1 MSMKLENKIK
11 LVNEGKSK
19 VFNNWTYQTGV
30 TKGEFIEALKWLEE
44 DPMTVVADTKRLSRE
59 IGCKAN
65 GELIHGKRVYLKN
78 GEFYGIYPEDTNLTL
93 QDFPKVS
100 INKEDWI

>member
-19 VFNNWTYQTGV
+19 VFNNWTYQTGI
-30 TKGEFIEALKWLEE
+30 TKDKFIEALKWLGE
-44 DPMTVVADTKRLSRE
+44 DPMTVVAGVKRLSRE

-65 GELIHGKRVYLKN
+65 SELIHGKRVYLKN
-78 GEFYGIYPEDTNLTL
+78 GEFCGIYPEDTNLTL

>member
-1 MSMKLENKIK
+1 MGMKLENKIK

-19 VFNNWTYQTGV
+19 VFNNWTYQTNV
-30 TKGEFIEALKWLEE
+30 TKDNFIKELKWLEE
-44 DPMTVVADTKRLSRE
+44 DPMVMVAGVKRLSRE
-59 IGCKAN
+59 IGCQAN
-65 GELIHGKRVYLKN
+65 GELIHGKRFYLKN
-78 GEFYGIYPEDTNLTL
+78 GEFCGIYPEDTNLTL

>member
-19 VFNNWTYQTGV
+19 VFNNWTYQTSV
-30 TKGEFIEALKWLEE
+30 TKDKFIEALKWLEE
-44 DPMTVVADTKRLSRE
+44 DPMTVVADVKRLSRE
-59 IGCKAN
+59 IGCQAN
-65 GELIHGKRVYLKN
+65 GELTHGKRFYLKN
-78 GEFYGIYPEDTNLTL
+78 GEFCGIYPENTNLTL

>member
-11 LVNEGKSK
+11 PVNEDKSK
-19 VFNNWTYQTGV
+19 IFNNWNCHTGI
-30 TKGEFIEALKWLEE
+30 TKDKFIEALKWLEE
-44 DPMTVVADTKRLSRE
+44 DPMIDVAVVKRLSRE

-78 GEFYGIYPEDTNLTL
+78 GEFCRIYPEDTNLTL

-100 INKEDWI
+100 INKLDWI

>member
-1 MSMKLENKIK
+1 MGMKLENKIK

-30 TKGEFIEALKWLEE
+30 TKNEFIEALKWLEE
-44 DPMTVVADTKRLSRE
+44 DPMMVVASVKRLSRE

-65 GELIHGKRVYLKN
+65 GELIHGKRFYLKN
-78 GEFYGIYPEDTNLTL
+78 GEFCGIYPEDTNLTL

>member
-1 MSMKLENKIK
+1 MHPKHIFILK

-19 VFNNWTYQTGV
+19 VFNNWTHQTGV
-30 TKGEFIEALKWLEE
+30 TKDKFIEALKCLEG
-44 DPMTVVADTKRLSRE
+44 DPMVIVAGVKRLSRE

-78 GEFYGIYPEDTNLTL
+78 GEFCGIYPEDTNLTL